1 MVVFVLEHAS
11 EKMRGVFSRWMIEPK
26 PGVFVGSINA
36 IHTWLLRRMEKLW
49 DMLPEFHPKG
59 ALMIYSC
66 NTEQGFQVRMAG
78 ELSRSV
84 IDLDGIQLI
93 KIQ

>member
-36 IHTWLLRRMEKLW
+36 LVREKLW

>member
-36 IHTWLLRRMEKLW
+36 LVREKLW

-66 NTEQGFQVRMAG
+66 NTEQGFQVRMTG